1 MHCVDIAVTHVDP
14 DGLQGEAVLLP
25 RDVDDDG
32 RLQTGGAER
41 QVTVGGGVAG
51 RWIGGKG
58 AGGDGTGLEAA
69 RTVV

>member
-1 MHCVDIAVTHVDP
+1 MNCVDVAVTHVDP

-25 RDVDDDG
+25 RDVDDDR

-41 QVTVGGGVAG
+41 QVTVGGGVA
-51 RWIGGKG
+51 RRRIGGKG

>member
-1 MHCVDIAVTHVDP
+1 MHRVDVAVTHVDP

-25 RDVDDDG
+25 RDVDDDR
-32 RLQTGGAER
+32 RLQTGGAQR

-51 RWIGGKG
+51 RRVGRKG